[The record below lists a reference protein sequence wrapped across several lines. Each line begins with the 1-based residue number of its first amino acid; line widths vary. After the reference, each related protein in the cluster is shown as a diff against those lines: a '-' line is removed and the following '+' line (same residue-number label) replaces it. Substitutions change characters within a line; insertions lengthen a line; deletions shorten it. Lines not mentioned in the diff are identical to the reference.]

1 MAEYVNDGAP
11 KYKMKGSPMQRNFGI
26 KSSPM
31 KIWPAIIKA
40 VVGAAAG
47 DKAGKDKPEVYGEEK
62 KIME

>member
-40 VVGAAAG
+40 VIGAAAG
-47 DKAGKDKPEVYGEEK
+47 DAGKTKPEVFGGSK
-62 KIME
+62 RIME

>member
-1 MAEYVNDGAP
+1 MAEYVNDSAP

-40 VVGAAAG
+40 IVGAAAG
-47 DKAGKDKPEVYGEEK
+47 DAGKDKPEVL
-62 KIME
+62 

>member
-40 VVGAAAG
+40 IVGAAAG
-47 DKAGKDKPEVYGEEK
+47 DAGKDKPEVFGGSK